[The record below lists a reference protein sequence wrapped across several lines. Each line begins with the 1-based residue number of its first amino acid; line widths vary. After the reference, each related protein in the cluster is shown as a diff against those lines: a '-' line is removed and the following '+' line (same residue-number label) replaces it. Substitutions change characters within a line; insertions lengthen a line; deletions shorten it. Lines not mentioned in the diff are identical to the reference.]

1 MDRTQAIEEFTESVN
16 LDRRIMAAVSQII
29 ARSPTAVL
37 IAWEEGGALHA
48 TSVPFSP
55 SLIKGMTDTLF
66 DAVFGDKV
74 EQADSD
80 DADSD
85 D

>member
-1 MDRTQAIEEFTESVN
+1 MDRAQAIEEFTESVD
-16 LDRRIMAAVSQII
+16 LDRRIVAAISQVI

-37 IAWEEGGALHA
+37 IAWEENGVLRA

-66 DAVFGDKV
+66 DAVFAERSEHD
-74 EQADSD
+74 D
-80 DADSD
+80 DADADSED
-85 D
+85 